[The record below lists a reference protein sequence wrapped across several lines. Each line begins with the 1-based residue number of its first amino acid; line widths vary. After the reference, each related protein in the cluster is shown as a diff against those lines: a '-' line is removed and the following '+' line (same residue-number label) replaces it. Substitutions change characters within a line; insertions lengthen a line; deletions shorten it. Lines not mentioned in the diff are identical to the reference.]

1 MVGFWHEHTR
11 PDRDKFVD
19 IFHANIDDGQDYN
32 FDKAKPDEIHSLGE
46 TYDYTSIMHYARDT
60 FARAVMLDTIL
71 PKSTAA
77 GPRPQIGQRLQLSA
91 GDIRQTN
98 KLYSCPGEMQS
109 VTSVK
114 TSELD
119 RRPKRIANPYDFFWF

>member
-32 FDKAKPDEIHSLGE
+32 FDKAKPEEIHSLSE
-46 TYDYTSIMHYARDT
+46 TYDYFSIMHYARDT
-60 FARAVMLDTIL
+60 FARAAMLDTIL
-71 PKSTAA
+71 PKSSGA
-77 GPRPQIGQRLQLSA
+77 GPRPQIGQRLQLSE

-98 KLYSCPGEMQS
+98 KLYGCPG
-109 VTSVK
+109 
-114 TSELD
+114 
-119 RRPKRIANPYDFFWF
+119 RWH

>member
-1 MVGFWHEHTR
+1 MGQETANPSRPTSSLKVIGFWHEHTR

-46 TYDYTSIMHYARDT
+46 TYDYFSIMHYARDT

-71 PKSTAA
+71 PKSA
-77 GPRPQIGQRLQLSA
+77 GASPRPQIGQRIQLSA

-98 KLYSCPGEMQS
+98 KLYSCPGENQLGAYPS
-109 VTSVK
+109 
-114 TSELD
+114 
-119 RRPKRIANPYDFFWF
+119 